1 MSTKI
6 SATIVADSLGPNG
19 DRITSILVTFP
30 RFILA
35 ELNTHRMLSKNS
47 ASSRAIPFNTMVKS
61 VQDNPFIP
69 IAWQKEHKGMQ
80 GTEYITDKSTVE
92 YLEKQWLFSRNCA
105 IDAATR
111 ISSNEATK
119 QLCNRLLEPFMW
131 HTVLITATEWENFFN
146 LRCPQYVGKNKTWRS
161 WKEMIKEAE
170 QDTNLSVQDFE
181 KLRKAT
187 LLDKLK
193 ANVGMAEIH
202 MMALA
207 EAMYDAMNES
217 TPKQLKP
224 GEWHIPFSDKVNIQ
238 NLKNTYKPTGSF
250 NPEEDSVEQEKE
262 YYSIL
267 QDTLIK
273 IATAMCARTSYT
285 TVGDEKEFT
294 LEQQIALHD
303 RLINQV
309 PSHASPMEHC
319 ARCMSDEEY
328 ERFVK
333 GYVQDFY
340 IDGVEGKT
348 LGSDVNGWCNNFKGF
363 IQYRYLLENG

>member
-47 ASSRAIPFNTMVKS
+47 ASSRAIPFNKMVES
-61 VQDNPFIP
+61 VQNNPFIP
-69 IAWQKEHKGMQ
+69 IAWQKEHSGMQ
-80 GTEYITDKSTVE
+80 GSEYITDIEGIELCKDM
-92 YLEKQWLFSRNCA
+92 WLVGRDRAVWTANNLN
-105 IDAATR
+105 DLQ
-111 ISSNEATK
+111 ATK

-161 WKEMIKEAE
+161 WKQMIKEAE
-170 QDTNLSVQDFE
+170 HDTNLSVQDFE

-217 TPKQLKP
+217 TPNQLKA
-224 GEWHIPFSDKVNIQ
+224 GEWHIPFRDKIELTSEKVFSLVGDNIM
-238 NLKNTYKPTGSF
+238 T
-250 NPEEDSVEQEKE
+250 NPVTDCF
-262 YYSIL
+262 
-267 QDTLIK
+267 IK
-273 IATAMCARTSYT
+273 ISTAMSARTSYT

-303 RLINQV
+303 RLL
-309 PSHASPMEHC
+309 SSGHWSPYEHC
-319 ARCMSDEEY
+319 ARCMSDVEY
-328 ERFVK
+328 GTFIK
-333 GYVQDFY
+333 GKPITYDY
-340 IDGVEGKT
+340 NDGFEFN
-348 LGSDVNGWCNNFKGF
+348 SMGWCNNYKGF
-363 IQYRYLLENG
+363 ISYRYLLENP

>member
-19 DRITSILVTFP
+19 DRVTSILVTFP

-47 ASSRAIPFNTMVKS
+47 ASSRAIPLNKVIKS
-61 VQDNPFIP
+61 VTNNPFIP

-80 GTEYITDKSTVE
+80 GTEYFTDISEINHLCKLW
-92 YLEKQWLFSRNCA
+92 LEGRDESVMLA
-105 IDAATR
+105 
-111 ISSNEATK
+111 EALNIKGITK

-131 HTVLITATEWENFFN
+131 HTVLITATEFENFFK

-217 TPKQLKP
+217 MPNQLKP
-224 GEWHIPFSDKVNIQ
+224 GEWHIPYEDKINEMFTIDQLLLDVDGIPISV
-238 NLKNTYKPTGSF
+238 KIGS
-250 NPEEDSVEQEKE
+250 
-262 YYSIL
+262 IM
-267 QDTLIK
+267 
-273 IATAMCARTSYT
+273 AARTSYT
-285 TVGDEKEFT
+285 VVDTELSEWKS
-294 LEQQIALHD
+294 I
-303 RLINQV
+303 
-309 PSHASPMEHC
+309 
-319 ARCMSDEEY
+319 
-328 ERFVK
+328 
-333 GYVQDFY
+333 
-340 IDGVEGKT
+340 
-348 LGSDVNGWCNNFKGF
+348 
-363 IQYRYLLENG
+363 